1 MNNTIDNVYN
11 NYPLLNIHI
20 NIYIYIIQFRNTS
33 LDESKFN
40 VNSKT
45 IQKQKFIESR
55 CFLNFDKHYSWYL
68 TVIFN
73 CIQFFLEHFSK
84 QNA

>member
-20 NIYIYIIQFRNTS
+20 NIYIYTLFNSEIQVWMSQNLMS
-33 LDESKFN
+33 
-40 VNSKT
+40 

-55 CFLNFDKHYSWYL
+55 CFLNFDKHYS
-68 TVIFN
+68 
-73 CIQFFLEHFSK
+73 
-84 QNA
+84 

>member
-1 MNNTIDNVYN
+1 MNNIIDNVYN

-55 CFLNFDKHYSWYL
+55 CFLNFDKHYS
-68 TVIFN
+68 
-73 CIQFFLEHFSK
+73 
-84 QNA
+84 

>member
-55 CFLNFDKHYSWYL
+55 CFLNFDKHYS
-68 TVIFN
+68 
-73 CIQFFLEHFSK
+73 
-84 QNA
+84 

>member
-45 IQKQKFIESR
+45 IQKQKFIESH
-55 CFLNFDKHYSWYL
+55 CFLNFDKHYS
-68 TVIFN
+68 
-73 CIQFFLEHFSK
+73 
-84 QNA
+84 

>member
-11 NYPLLNIHI
+11 KYPLLNIHI

-55 CFLNFDKHYSWYL
+55 CFLNFDKHYS
-68 TVIFN
+68 
-73 CIQFFLEHFSK
+73 
-84 QNA
+84 